1 MSRSGRIQI
10 AIPENTEVKIEN
22 GIFHAKGRLG
32 ELSYQFN
39 QSANVEKVE
48 NNIVVKSSGN
58 SKQLNQMW
66 GTVRSRIFNVII
78 GVSEGFT
85 KELELNGVGY
95 KANQKGNVLE
105 LSLGYSHTINFPI
118 PEDIKIEVPK
128 PTFIKVS
135 GVDKQRVGQVAA
147 NIREFRKPEPFK
159 GKGVKYKDEYIR
171 RKEGKKKW

>member
-159 GKGVKYKDEYIR
+159 GKGIKYSNEFIF
-171 RKEGKKKW
+171 RKEGKKK